1 MGDQHYL
8 DTPICKDIFA
18 GLATF
23 RFIFKV
29 TIGNG
34 ISTFFWLDL
43 WLGDAPLSLSVS
55 LLSTLTLSDLMLVCP
70 SSSAPASKV
79 T

>member
-23 RFIFKV
+23 RSISEV

-43 WLGDAPLSLSVS
+43 WLGDAPLSL
-55 LLSTLTLSDLMLVCP
+55 
-70 SSSAPASKV
+70 
-79 T
+79 